1 MTNSGI
7 KTSTILDALYEAK
20 AEDWREQRKTESKT
34 GEYVRLSYA
43 DFKRIMRRKEIII
56 DPRTIKL
63 KWELLTDVGI
73 FGASNKISAVVDLV
87 AFENYNP
94 GKYELIVET
103 GCTHTL
109 THTPETEQEAD
120 Q

>member
-7 KTSTILDALYEAK
+7 KTMAILDALYEAK
-20 AEDWREQRKTESKT
+20 AEVWREQRKTDSRS
-34 GEYVRLSYA
+34 GEFVRFMFT
-43 DFKRIMRRKEIII
+43 DFKKILRMREIAI

-63 KWELLTDVGI
+63 KWELLTDIGI
-73 FGASNKISAVVDLV
+73 FANSNRISAIVDLV

-94 GKYELIVET
+94 KYRLIIET

-109 THTPETEQEAD
+109 THTLKTEEAGE
-120 Q
+120 